1 MDIQKIENKTLWITV
16 MANLVFAI
24 AGWVTYQY
32 TGSEAM
38 LMDGNFS
45 FALGFA
51 TLLAIYISKH
61 KHKKTAVFPYGQFVY
76 EAAFVLSKG
85 LLILGII
92 VMALSQNTLKIINF
106 FQGEKITP
114 IVMTPIYYYVGFVL
128 VMTFA
133 LLYYFKKQNQK
144 TNHKSSLLLVEA
156 ESAKVDGI
164 LTSVTGFAFFL
175 LSFISIGS
183 KIDFMIFIGDSIIV
197 ILMCLIMIQ
206 SPLKIIKD
214 AFIELSGGTLQ
225 NKEDK
230 ILIETTIEKVISKG
244 ISYETYI
251 SKVGSGYL
259 IVIYLNPNTETISLT
274 SFGGIQEK
282 LKNQLIP
289 VFKFV
294 EVEMVIRPK

>member
-38 LMDGNFS
+38 LLDGNFS
-45 FALGFA
+45 FALCFA

>member
-1 MDIQKIENKTLWITV
+1 
-16 MANLVFAI
+16 
-24 AGWVTYQY
+24 
-32 TGSEAM
+32 
-38 LMDGNFS
+38 
-45 FALGFA
+45 
-51 TLLAIYISKH
+51 
-61 KHKKTAVFPYGQFVY
+61 
-76 EAAFVLSKG
+76 
-85 LLILGII
+85 
-92 VMALSQNTLKIINF
+92 
-106 FQGEKITP
+106 
-114 IVMTPIYYYVGFVL
+114 
-128 VMTFA
+128 
-133 LLYYFKKQNQK
+133 
-144 TNHKSSLLLVEA
+144 
-156 ESAKVDGI
+156 
-164 LTSVTGFAFFL
+164 
-175 LSFISIGS
+175 
-183 KIDFMIFIGDSIIV
+183 
-197 ILMCLIMIQ
+197 MIQ